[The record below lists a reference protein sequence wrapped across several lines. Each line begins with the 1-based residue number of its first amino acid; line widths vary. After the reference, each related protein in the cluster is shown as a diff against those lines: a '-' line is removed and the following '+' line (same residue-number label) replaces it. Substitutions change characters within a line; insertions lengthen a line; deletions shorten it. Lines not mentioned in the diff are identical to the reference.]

1 MDIIPPPRWL
11 PETGVQHIPFLMV
24 FARRVKANFS
34 RRRPTDWDASQGGDS
49 FLLLGGVRSNNRMPR
64 NPASKRDNEL
74 RHTAGCQTGCHLP
87 ERLRAPFGVICCA
100 APIACGTLGCR
111 HYLQVRELV
120 RLIFRALTCSRL
132 FYQRKKMACT
142 NIAHHW
148 ARLESFTRGGKRM
161 DATVTE
167 RVGPMRSGRR
177 AWSAI
182 SLFSAMLMA
191 MGLSLYSAQPAYAT
205 IVTNGGFEAGD
216 FSGWTQFGD
225 SDFTSV
231 GCPPNGSPVF
241 VAEGNCAAS
250 FGPFGDTGG
259 ISQELTLHV
268 GTHYLLSFALMPDGG
283 IPSSFSVS
291 LGNVSFSLD
300 NPAASGYQTYT
311 FDVFATSALEN
322 LVFTFRDDPG
332 FLFLDAVNLAI
343 PEPGTIALL
352 AIGLAGLLV
361 MGLRRKM

>member
-1 MDIIPPPRWL
+1 
-11 PETGVQHIPFLMV
+11 
-24 FARRVKANFS
+24 
-34 RRRPTDWDASQGGDS
+34 
-49 FLLLGGVRSNNRMPR
+49 
-64 NPASKRDNEL
+64 
-74 RHTAGCQTGCHLP
+74 
-87 ERLRAPFGVICCA
+87 
-100 APIACGTLGCR
+100 
-111 HYLQVRELV
+111 
-120 RLIFRALTCSRL
+120 
-132 FYQRKKMACT
+132 
-142 NIAHHW
+142 
-148 ARLESFTRGGKRM
+148 M

-167 RVGPMRSGRR
+167 RVGRMRSGRR

-205 IVTNGGFEAGD
+205 IVTNGGFEATD
-216 FSGWTQFGD
+216 FSGWTQFGNLEFSGVECVPD
-225 SDFTSV
+225 V
-231 GCPPNGSPVF
+231 SPAQ

-250 FGPFGDTGG
+250 FGPTGDTGG

-268 GTHYLLSFALMPDGG
+268 GTHYLLSFDFMPDGG

-291 LGNVSFSLD
+291 LGGVLLSLD
-300 NPAASGYQTYT
+300 DPPGSSGYQTYT

-332 FLFLDAVNLAI
+332 FLLLDAVSLVI

-361 MGLRRKM
+361 MGLRRKTQ